1 MGATESIFAAVNYG
15 VVEFVFIM
23 NPQAFMTLHWRLL
36 LREVL
41 RLHVEGQTA
50 EAKVLSWSGDFAPL
64 HRACLLLA
72 IFKGDQIVRVKNDL
86 HFKGS

>member
-1 MGATESIFAAVNYG
+1 MGATASIFAAVNYG

-23 NPQAFMTLHWRLL
+23 NPQAFVTLHWRLL

-64 HRACLLLA
+64 HRASLLA
-72 IFKGDQIVRVKNDL
+72 SFRGDQIVRIVIISS
-86 HFKGS
+86 HP